1 MKKLNVKNKVL
12 IEAPL
17 TKVWEVLIA
26 PKFIRQ
32 WDALPEDFQDYY
44 LETGREIEWAG
55 SSKMVV
61 TEMVA
66 QETLKLSLYQ
76 TKWDLSPSECDISFT
91 YSLKADAE
99 QTALSI
105 QIGDFAQ
112 LNNGL
117 EYYESYTESATK
129 VLTKIKALAENKV

>member
-12 IEAPL
+12 INAPL
-17 TKVWEVLIA
+17 NKVWEVLIA

-55 SSKMVV
+55 SSKIVV

-66 QETLKLSLYQ
+66 QETLKQSLYLS
-76 TKWDLSPSECDISFT
+76 KWGIAPSECDISIT
-91 YSLKADAE
+91 YTLQNIDE
-99 QTALSI
+99 NTELSVL
-105 QIGDFAQ
+105 IGDFGQ
-112 LNNGL
+112 LAGGDV
-117 EYYESYTESATK
+117 SYINYSEFAEK
-129 VLTKIKALAENKV
+129 ALGKIKALAENKV